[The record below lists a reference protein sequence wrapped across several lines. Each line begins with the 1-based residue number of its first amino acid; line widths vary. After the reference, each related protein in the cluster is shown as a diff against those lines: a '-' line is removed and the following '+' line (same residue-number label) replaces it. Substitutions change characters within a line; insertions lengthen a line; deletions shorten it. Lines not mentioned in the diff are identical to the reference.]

1 MAYGVNAPFGLR
13 PSSSISGGSW
23 TEKTNQYF
31 IHASAD
37 GATTYETSLF
47 NGDPVMWNTAAAST
61 ISGVATIARYAFNN
75 DATTGNNNTSIL
87 GVFQSCE
94 YLDSTGKLVQA
105 PYWPAST
112 QVLAG
117 SKIKAYV
124 IDDPDVVF
132 EIQVSTATDV
142 ANDARFGGTTNQSA
156 TVSYFGQNFSFGL
169 GGGGGNLVPNN
180 PAQGST
186 RTGQSAIYLNNV
198 GTGDNSV
205 RDNAASPMK
214 AIGYSLNAEN
224 TIFEADGTTARQFL
238 NVRVVINNHVY
249 RAGSAGITPA

>member
-13 PSSSISGGSW
+13 PISSISGGSW

-37 GATTYETSLF
+37 GATTYGTSLF
-47 NGDPVMWNTAAAST
+47 RGDPVMWNTAAAST

-75 DATTGNNNTSIL
+75 DAATANNNTSVL

-94 YLDSTGKLVQA
+94 YTDNTGKLVQA
-105 PYWPAST
+105 PYWPANT
-112 QVLAG
+112 AVQAG
-117 SKIKAYV
+117 SQIKAYV

-132 EIQVSTATDV
+132 EIQVSTATNV
-142 ANDARFGGTTNQSA
+142 ENNARFGGTNNQSD

-169 GGGGGNLVPNN
+169 GDGGNNLVPNN
-180 PAQGST
+180 PAQGSA

-198 GTGDNSV
+198 GTGDNTV

-214 AIGYSLNAEN
+214 AIGYSLNAKN
-224 TIFEADGTTARQFL
+224 TIFEDDGTTVKQFL
-238 NVRVVINNHVY
+238 DVWVVINNHVY
-249 RAGSAGITPA
+249 RAGSAGNTPA

>member
-13 PSSSISGGSW
+13 PSSSINGGSW

-31 IHASAD
+31 INASAD
-37 GATTYETSLF
+37 GATTYGTSLF
-47 NGDPVMWNTAAAST
+47 SGDPVMWNTVAAST

-75 DATTGNNNTSIL
+75 DAATDNNNTSVL

-94 YLDSTGKLVQA
+94 YTDSTGKLVQA

-117 SKIKAYV
+117 SQIKAYV

-132 EIQVSTATDV
+132 EIQVSAATEG
-142 ANDARFGGTTNQSA
+142 ANDPRFGGTNNQSNP
-156 TVSYFGQNFSFGL
+156 VSYFGQNFSFGL
-169 GGGGGNLVPNN
+169 GAGVANNN

-198 GTGDNSV
+198 GTDNSV
-205 RDNAASPMK
+205 RANPASPMK

-224 TIFEADGTTARQFL
+224 TIFEADGATARKFL

-249 RAGSAGITPA
+249 RAGSAGTTPT